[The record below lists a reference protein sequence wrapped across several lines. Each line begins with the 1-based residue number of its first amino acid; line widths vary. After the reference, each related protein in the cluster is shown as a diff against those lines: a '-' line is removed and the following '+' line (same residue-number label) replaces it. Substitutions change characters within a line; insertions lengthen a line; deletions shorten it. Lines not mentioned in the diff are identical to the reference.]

1 MTTVQNRSKASLM
14 MQAVRPFSFSASV
27 VPVLVGT
34 MFALAYYEGE
44 ILWYLFPVILIASV
58 LLHAGTNLVSE
69 YYDLKNGV
77 DRKETFGSSKVLV
90 EDLLPPKTVL
100 NAGYISFA
108 LGFILGMILVYV
120 HGLPILY
127 LGLIGIAGGVFYTG
141 KPIGYKYV
149 ALGDILVFFLMGP
162 LMVVGSFFSLTG
174 VFDWNVA
181 IVSLPVG
188 FLVTAILNANNIRD
202 IKHDTEAQVK
212 TLATILGINA
222 AKKEY
227 YFLVLGAYLSVILMV
242 IGGLLQFWSLLI
254 IISLPVALKNIK
266 DISIAEVNNPEAI
279 AIMDTR
285 TAQLHM
291 QFGLLLTIGLVLTA
305 ILN

>member
-1 MTTVQNRSKASLM
+1 MTTLQSRSKASLI

-27 VPVLVGT
+27 IPVLVGA
-34 MFALAYYEGE
+34 MFAFAYFEGE
-44 ILWYLFPVILIASV
+44 ILWYLLPVVIIASV
-58 LLHAGTNLVSE
+58 LLHSGTNLVSE
-69 YYDLKNGV
+69 YFDLEKGV
-77 DRKETFGSSKVLV
+77 DRKDTFGSSKVLV

-100 NAGYISFA
+100 VAGYISFA

-127 LGLIGIAGGVFYTG
+127 LGLFGIAGGMFYTG

-149 ALGDILVFFLMGP
+149 ALGDVLVFLLMGP
-162 LMVVGSFFSLTG
+162 LMVVGSYFSLTG
-174 VFDWNVA
+174 EFDWNVA
-181 IVSLPVG
+181 IVSLPIG
-188 FLVTAILNANNIRD
+188 LLVTAILNANNIRD

-227 YFLVLGAYLSVILMV
+227 YFLIIGAYLSVVLMV
-242 IGGLLQFWSLLI
+242 ISGLLSFWSLLI

-279 AIMDTR
+279 AMMDIR

-305 ILN
+305 LL

>member
-1 MTTVQNRSKASLM
+1 MTAIQSRSKASLI

-27 VPVLVGT
+27 IPVLVGA
-34 MFALAYYEGE
+34 MFAFAYFEGE
-44 ILWYLFPVILIASV
+44 ILWYLLPVVIIASV
-58 LLHAGTNLVSE
+58 LLHSGTNLVSE
-69 YYDLKNGV
+69 YFDLEKGV
-77 DRKETFGSSKVLV
+77 DRKDTFGSSKVLV

-100 NAGYISFA
+100 VAGYISFA

-127 LGLIGIAGGVFYTG
+127 LGLFGIAGGMFYTG

-149 ALGDILVFFLMGP
+149 ALGDVLVFLLMGP
-162 LMVVGSFFSLTG
+162 LMVVGSYFSLTG
-174 VFDWNVA
+174 EFDWNVA
-181 IVSLPVG
+181 IVSLPIG
-188 FLVTAILNANNIRD
+188 LLVTAILNANNIRD

-227 YFLVLGAYLSVILMV
+227 YFLIIGAYLSVVLMV
-242 IGGLLQFWSLLI
+242 ISGLLSFWSLLI

-279 AIMDTR
+279 AMMDIR

-291 QFGLLLTIGLVLTA
+291 QFGLLLTIGLILTA
-305 ILN
+305 LL

>member
-1 MTTVQNRSKASLM
+1 MTTIQSRSKASLIT
-14 MQAVRPFSFSASV
+14 QAVRPFSFSASV
-27 VPVLVGT
+27 VPVLVGA
-34 MFALAYYEGE
+34 MFAFAYYEGE
-44 ILWYLFPVILIASV
+44 ILWYLFPVIVIASI
-58 LLHAGTNLVSE
+58 LLHSGTNLVSE
-69 YYDLKNGV
+69 YYDLEKGV
-77 DRKETFGSSKVLV
+77 DRKDTFGSSKVLV

-100 NAGYISFA
+100 KAGYISFA
-108 LGFILGMILVYV
+108 LGFILGMVLVYV

-162 LMVVGSFFSLTG
+162 LMVIGSFFSLTG

-181 IVSLPVG
+181 IVSLPIG

-212 TLATILGINA
+212 TLATILGIKA

-227 YFLVLGAYLSVILMV
+227 YILVFGAYLSVVLMV
-242 IGGLLQFWSLLI
+242 ISGLLSFWTLLI

-266 DISIAEVNNPEAI
+266 EISVAEVNKPDLI
-279 AIMDTR
+279 AMMDIK

-291 QFGLLLTIGLVLTA
+291 QFGILFTIGLVLTA

>member
-27 VPVLVGT
+27 IPVLVGA
-34 MFALAYYEGE
+34 MFALAYHKGE
-44 ILWYLFPVILIASV
+44 ILWYLFPVVLIASI
-58 LLHAGTNLVSE
+58 LLHSGTNLVSE
-69 YYDLKNGV
+69 YYDLKKGV
-77 DRKETFGSSKVLV
+77 DKKDTFGSSKVLV
-90 EDLLPPKTVL
+90 DNLLSPKTVL
-100 NAGYISFA
+100 MAGYISFA
-108 LGFILGMILVYV
+108 LAFALGMILVYV

-127 LGLIGIAGGVFYTG
+127 LGLIGIAGGIFYTG

-174 VFDWNVA
+174 IFDWNVA
-181 IVSLPVG
+181 IVSLPIG

-212 TLATILGINA
+212 TLATILGISG

-227 YFLVLGAYLSVILMV
+227 YFLVFGAYLSVILMV
-242 IGGLLQFWSLLI
+242 VTGLLHFWTLLI

-266 DISIAEVNNPEAI
+266 DISVAEVNNPETI
-279 AIMDTR
+279 AMMDIR

-305 ILN
+305 IL

>member
-27 VPVLVGT
+27 IPVLVGA

-44 ILWYLFPVILIASV
+44 ILWYLFPVVLIASV
-58 LLHAGTNLVSE
+58 LLHSGTNLVSE
-69 YYDLKNGV
+69 YYDLKKGV
-77 DRKETFGSSKVLV
+77 DKKDTFGSSKVLV
-90 EDLLPPKTVL
+90 DNLLSPKTVL
-100 NAGYISFA
+100 MAGYISFA
-108 LGFILGMILVYV
+108 LAFVLGMILVYV

-127 LGLIGIAGGVFYTG
+127 LGLIGIAGGIFYTG

-174 VFDWNVA
+174 IFDWNVA
-181 IVSLPVG
+181 IVSLPIG

-212 TLATILGINA
+212 TLATILGING

-227 YFLVLGAYLSVILMV
+227 YFLIFGAYLSVIIMV
-242 IGGLLQFWSLLI
+242 VTGLLHFWTLLI

-266 DISIAEVNNPEAI
+266 DISVAEVNNPEAI
-279 AIMDTR
+279 AMMDIR

-305 ILN
+305 IL

>member
-279 AIMDTR
+279 AIMDIR

>member
-1 MTTVQNRSKASLM
+1 MTKIQSRSKASLI

-27 VPVLVGT
+27 IPVLVGA

-44 ILWYLFPVILIASV
+44 ILWYLFPVVIIASI

-69 YYDLKNGV
+69 YYDLEKGV
-77 DRKETFGSSKVLV
+77 DRKDTFGSSKVLV

-100 NAGYISFA
+100 KAGYISFI
-108 LGFILGMILVYV
+108 LGFILGMILVFV

-127 LGLIGIAGGVFYTG
+127 LGLIGIAGGIFYTG

-149 ALGDILVFFLMGP
+149 ALGDVLVFFLMGP

-174 VFDWNVA
+174 VFDMDVA
-181 IVSLPVG
+181 IVSLPIG

-202 IKHDTEAQVK
+202 IKHDSEAQVK

-227 YFLVLGAYLSVILMV
+227 YILVFGAYLSVVIMV
-242 IGGLLQFWSLLI
+242 LTGLLDYWTLLI

-279 AIMDTR
+279 AMMDIR

>member
-1 MTTVQNRSKASLM
+1 MPTVQSRSKASLI

-27 VPVLVGT
+27 VPVLVGA
-34 MFALAYYEGE
+34 MFTLAYYEGE
-44 ILWYLFPVILIASV
+44 ILWYLFPVILIASI
-58 LLHAGTNLVSE
+58 LLHSGTNLVSE
-69 YYDLKNGV
+69 YFDLKKGV
-77 DRKETFGSSKVLV
+77 DRRETFGSSKVLV
-90 EDLLPPKTVL
+90 EELLPPKTVL

-108 LGFILGMILVYV
+108 LGFLLGMILVYV

-127 LGLIGIAGGVFYTG
+127 LGLIGIAGGIFYTG

-149 ALGDILVFFLMGP
+149 AMGDILVFFLMGP
-162 LMVVGSFFSLTG
+162 FMVVGTFFSLTG

-181 IVSLPVG
+181 IVSLPIG

-202 IKHDTEAQVK
+202 IKHDTEAKVK
-212 TLATILGINA
+212 TFATILGIDA

-227 YFLVLGAYLSVILMV
+227 YFLVFGAYLSVIIMV
-242 IGGLLQFWSLLI
+242 LTGLLHFWTLLI

-279 AIMDTR
+279 AMMDIR

-291 QFGLLLTIGLVLTA
+291 QFGLLLTIGLLLTA
-305 ILN
+305 IL

>member
-1 MTTVQNRSKASLM
+1 MTTIQSRSKASLI
-14 MQAVRPFSFSASV
+14 MQAVRPFSFSASI
-27 VPVLVGT
+27 VPVLVGA
-34 MFALAYYEGE
+34 MFAFAYYEGE
-44 ILWYLFPVILIASV
+44 ILWYLFPVVIIASV
-58 LLHAGTNLVSE
+58 LLHSGTNLVSE
-69 YYDLKNGV
+69 YFDLEKGV
-77 DRKETFGSSKVLV
+77 DRKDTFGSSKVLV
-90 EDLLPPKTVL
+90 EDLLAPKTVL
-100 NAGYISFA
+100 KAGYISFT
-108 LGFILGMILVYV
+108 LGFLLGLVLVYV

-127 LGLIGIAGGVFYTG
+127 LGLFGIAGGVFYTG

-149 ALGDILVFFLMGP
+149 ALGDVLVFLLMGP
-162 LMVVGSFFSLTG
+162 LMVIGSYFSLTG

-227 YFLVLGAYLSVILMV
+227 YFLVFGAYLSVILMV
-242 IGGLLQFWSLLI
+242 IGGLLHLWSLLI
-254 IISLPVALKNIK
+254 IISLPVALKNVK

-279 AIMDTR
+279 AIMDIR

-305 ILN
+305 LL

>member
-1 MTTVQNRSKASLM
+1 MTTVQSRSKASLM

-27 VPVLVGT
+27 VPVLVGA
-34 MFALAYYEGE
+34 MFALAYFEGE
-44 ILWYLFPVILIASV
+44 ILWYLFPVILIASI

-69 YYDLKNGV
+69 YFDLKKGV
-77 DRKETFGSSKVLV
+77 DKKETFGSSKVLV
-90 EDLLPPKTVL
+90 EELLSPKTVL
-100 NAGYISFA
+100 RAGYISFA
-108 LGFILGMILVYV
+108 LGFLLGMILVYV

-127 LGLIGIAGGVFYTG
+127 LGLIGIAGGIFYTG
-141 KPIGYKYV
+141 KPIGYKYI
-149 ALGDILVFFLMGP
+149 AMGDILVFFLMGP
-162 LMVVGSFFSLTG
+162 FMVVGTFFSLTG

-181 IVSLPVG
+181 IVSLPIG

-202 IKHDTEAQVK
+202 IKHDTEAKVK
-212 TLATILGINA
+212 TFATILGINA

-227 YFLVLGAYLSVILMV
+227 YFLVFGAYLSVIIMV
-242 IGGLLQFWSLLI
+242 LTGLLHFWTLLI

-266 DISIAEVNNPEAI
+266 DISIAEVNNPEAV
-279 AIMDTR
+279 AMMDIR

-305 ILN
+305 IL